1 MKILHIALASHFTEG
16 MLYQENQMINC
27 QMADGHEVTIIT
39 DVFHYEHGELVK
51 GPEED
56 TILESGARLIRL
68 KWDRIFF
75 SDLWT
80 EKIRKAHKVK
90 KLLKEIQ
97 PDSILF
103 HGLCG
108 YEIMTVADY
117 CKSHPDCLFF
127 VDCHADYSGSAK
139 TFLSKNFYKFIHGHF
154 ISKAAPEVD
163 KFFYTGEDMRYW
175 MNDLFAIP
183 VEKQE
188 FLALGGTIYT
198 AQQQKDA
205 RIEIIK
211 KYALPQDA
219 IIMAHS
225 AKILDEKSRTREL
238 INAVRKNRDPRL
250 ALFIFGTISKEMNL
264 LLRNLMEEDERIHF
278 MGWKVDKEI
287 EEFLAGVD
295 LYCQPGGY
303 SVTFETA
310 MCCGCANMTYPMEN
324 YTNENYSDCNFENY
338 FFVENEDDMVKVFT
352 DITDNVQVLEQ
363 AKAKSFS
370 FARLN
375 FDYAVISRR
384 IYTL

>member
-1 MKILHIALASHFTEG
+1 MKILHIALASHFTVG

-27 QMADGHEVTIIT
+27 QRADGHDVTIIT

-56 TILESGARLIRL
+56 TIMENGARLIRL
-68 KWDRIFF
+68 KWDRILF

-80 EKIRKAHKVK
+80 EKIRKSHKVK

-97 PDSILF
+97 PDTILF

-117 CKSHPDCLFF
+117 CKSNPDCLFF
-127 VDCHADYSGSAK
+127 VDCHSDYSGSAR

-154 ISKAAPEVD
+154 ISKASLLVD

-175 MNDLFAIP
+175 MNDLFVLP
-183 VEKQE
+183 KDRQE
-188 FLALGGTIYT
+188 FLATGGTIYT
-198 AQQQKDA
+198 AQQQKDS
-205 RIEIIK
+205 RMELIK

-219 IIMAHS
+219 IILAHS
-225 AKILDEKSRTREL
+225 GKLLDEKSKTKEL
-238 INAVRKNRDPRL
+238 INAFRAVNDPRL
-250 ALFIFGTISKEMNL
+250 TLFIFGFIPKEMESV
-264 LLRNLMEEDERIHF
+264 LRPLIDGDNRIHF
-278 MGWKVDKEI
+278 MGWKMSKEI
-287 EEFLAGVD
+287 EKFLAGVD
-295 LYCQPGGY
+295 MYCQPGGH
-303 SVTFETA
+303 STTFETA
-310 MCCGCANMTYPMEN
+310 MCCGCVNMAYPLDTYTDEK
-324 YTNENYSDCNFENY
+324 YTDCNFENY
-338 FFVENEDDMVKVFT
+338 FFVKSEEDIVKVLNE
-352 DITDNVQVLEQ
+352 ITENVQILEQ